1 MKTSA
6 VAAKLL
12 KPAVMSFEERQR
24 MRSQFD
30 DMIGHQKFH
39 SQLHEMGSR

>member
-1 MKTSA
+1 MKTNGVA
-6 VAAKLL
+6 VKLL
-12 KPAVMSFEERQR
+12 KLAFMSFEERQR

-30 DMIGHQKFH
+30 DMIGHQRFH